1 MLAARMWMGL
11 AALAASSRMADGRQV
26 HVNLTTSYLA
36 SPLYPIL
43 ETSEFLSQDDPALF
57 FKYLSA
63 VNMRHNAIKDK
74 HDVNYT
80 KVALEAAAD
89 VLPEDSSVSR
99 LLPFVLQTRAH
110 SPSIE
115 LFHQLAIESAFK
127 GCPNETVSA
136 WAIIYRSAGCADAV
150 MCDVEDFDSSVLDA
164 AAPALDD
171 SERTCAASG
180 QHDFYLPVDHV
191 YPSTASV
198 AANAP
203 HVVVYGEL
211 TSPSFQAFHSKLL
224 PLAVAGSIKYIV
236 RHAPTNNTLPVL
248 VHGYGVTL
256 HVKNMEYKTF
266 DDSKTSKS
274 SSNGTS
280 VDIDD
285 DQDDFVVSV
294 MMKKHDEV
302 AQALRNYLED
312 FDDASAVDEFASDDV
327 DDAKKKAPWQ
337 LTQLGYL
344 AMQYIMASA
353 DPLKR
358 LQLLSQNFP
367 KYASSLVL
375 TSKPVAAE
383 TIEAMGLVRNQVISQ
398 RLHNRIVVNGLP
410 VDFNEYGFNAF
421 DFLKSLSGELR
432 LADTLAK
439 LDPSGTIR
447 GAVGS
452 LSSAPADVRITLRGP
467 VDGFAPLYLNSIET
481 DEETEDWPT
490 DMGILRA
497 PTWNLIYLRKVMYEL
512 ILVVDPTTK
521 EGIEALNEVN
531 FLRNRQAPIQFGVL
545 WTSPQLLAL
554 SAEERAAYTPSV
566 RDEDLATVFHVAKM
580 FHAAKKHSK
589 AARDKYLREVV
600 SVNDLKVKEVLQMY
614 SQAVGER
621 FSNDAWLEDAKAILT
636 DGDNDPVW
644 AMTDLV
650 AAKKL
655 PINSHVFNGVV
666 RNHVHVQE
674 DIMSHFGRDQ
684 SLYQE
689 LVRGDKITDDADM
702 LNELVGSE
710 ESYAVY
716 CPWFDPRYQAPRTV
730 PEFSWDEPAW
740 KQVGSFHA
748 AGTASKPKRQN
759 VLLLANLD
767 TATGAQSAYQA
778 LKRVPDYPDL
788 GLTIVHTGASSNTLG
803 HRVSYMLS
811 QLGHTD
817 STTYMAVVLEVL
829 RLMSKKPEADVL
841 THARLFLQLHLDAA
855 PNDKILTKLNEWLTS
870 TPSFS
875 HPFSFKVDPH
885 NHVIYVN
892 GRPLDLAASPLSAE
906 HFDVLVV
913 HEASTRSKAVSKAY
927 VAQFKHDNLS
937 VEDAADKSL
946 AFNLVMNAIDEYL
959 KVRRVP
965 SVLPEVN
972 PLYSYETPTSQ
983 PSGLDVVAY
992 LDPLSETAQ
1001 RASGI
1006 LRMLASVLHA
1016 KITLVLLPSPSY
1028 EEFPL
1033 KRFYR
1038 FLWGGSESSSVD
1050 FLRLPRKPVLTLNIE
1065 PPELWNV
1072 QMIQSDVD
1080 VDNIQDDASATFYIK
1095 DVLVYGQCV
1104 DRTIVHYPSLPNG
1117 LQLTLERSAGT
1128 VHSHKDTVVMKNLG
1142 YFQLQAAPGVW
1153 ELGLAKGRHSK
1164 LYELVI
1170 QEDRATTV
1178 PVIVY
1183 DFLSSTLQLVVK
1195 KQHGQE
1201 SVRLLDEDEPAHKTT
1216 GEAVEEK
1223 SYWRSLVQW
1232 GSDPPSSKRDAR
1244 SGDTIHVF
1252 SLATGHLYERMLKL
1266 MMLSVM
1272 KRTKNP
1278 VTFWLLENFL
1288 SPDFK
1293 NSVGALQAEFGMDIR
1308 FITYKWPNWLRRQT
1322 EKQRIIWGYKI
1333 LFLDVLFPLGV
1344 EKIIY
1349 VDADQVVRADLNE
1362 LWTMDLQ
1369 GRPYGYTPFCD
1380 SRNVGFQ
1387 FWRTGYWKDHLRG
1400 KPYHISA
1407 LYVVDLVKFKRMAA
1421 GDSLRAIYDQLSAD
1435 PHSLSNLDQDLPN
1448 YAQHQIP
1455 IFSLPQVRD
1464 GAVSGRRS

>member
-115 LFHQLAIESAFK
+115 LFHQ
-127 GCPNETVSA
+127 
-136 WAIIYRSAGCADAV
+136 
-150 MCDVEDFDSSVLDA
+150 
-164 AAPALDD
+164 
-171 SERTCAASG
+171 TCAASG

-256 HVKNMEYKTF
+256 HVKNMEYKSF

-285 DQDDFVVSV
+285 DQGEFMHVLRCFLPWVDSTNDADDFVVSV

-398 RLHNRIVVNGLP
+398 
-410 VDFNEYGFNAF
+410 YGFNAF

-447 GAVGS
+447 
-452 LSSAPADVRITLRGP
+452 DWQVRITLRGP

-521 EGIEALNEVN
+521 EGIEALNEV
-531 FLRNRQAPIQFGVL
+531 
-545 WTSPQLLAL
+545 T
-554 SAEERAAYTPSV
+554 V

-614 SQAVGER
+614 SQAV
-621 FSNDAWLEDAKAILT
+621 DAKAILT

-702 LNELVGSE
+702 LNELVGSD

-730 PEFSWDEPAW
+730 PEFSWDEP
-740 KQVGSFHA
+740 V
-748 AGTASKPKRQN
+748 RE
-759 VLLLANLD
+759 L
-767 TATGAQSAYQA
+767 
-778 LKRVPDYPDL
+778 PD
-788 GLTIVHTGASSNTLG
+788 
-803 HRVSYMLS
+803 
-811 QLGHTD
+811 
-817 STTYMAVVLEVL
+817 
-829 RLMSKKPEADVL
+829 PE
-841 THARLFLQLHLDAA
+841 
-855 PNDKILTKLNEWLTS
+855 
-870 TPSFS
+870 
-875 HPFSFKVDPH
+875 
-885 NHVIYVN
+885 
-892 GRPLDLAASPLSAE
+892 
-906 HFDVLVV
+906 
-913 HEASTRSKAVSKAY
+913 
-927 VAQFKHDNLS
+927 
-937 VEDAADKSL
+937 
-946 AFNLVMNAIDEYL
+946 
-959 KVRRVP
+959 
-965 SVLPEVN
+965 
-972 PLYSYETPTSQ
+972 TSQ
-983 PSGLDVVAY
+983 
-992 LDPLSETAQ
+992 
-1001 RASGI
+1001 
-1006 LRMLASVLHA
+1006 
-1016 KITLVLLPSPSY
+1016 
-1028 EEFPL
+1028 
-1033 KRFYR
+1033 
-1038 FLWGGSESSSVD
+1038 
-1050 FLRLPRKPVLTLNIE
+1050 
-1065 PPELWNV
+1065 
-1072 QMIQSDVD
+1072 
-1080 VDNIQDDASATFYIK
+1080 QD
-1095 DVLVYGQCV
+1095 
-1104 DRTIVHYPSLPNG
+1104 
-1117 LQLTLERSAGT
+1117 
-1128 VHSHKDTVVMKNLG
+1128 
-1142 YFQLQAAPGVW
+1142 
-1153 ELGLAKGRHSK
+1153 
-1164 LYELVI
+1164 
-1170 QEDRATTV
+1170 
-1178 PVIVY
+1178 
-1183 DFLSSTLQLVVK
+1183 
-1195 KQHGQE
+1195 
-1201 SVRLLDEDEPAHKTT
+1201 
-1216 GEAVEEK
+1216 
-1223 SYWRSLVQW
+1223 
-1232 GSDPPSSKRDAR
+1232 
-1244 SGDTIHVF
+1244 
-1252 SLATGHLYERMLKL
+1252 
-1266 MMLSVM
+1266 
-1272 KRTKNP
+1272 
-1278 VTFWLLENFL
+1278 
-1288 SPDFK
+1288 
-1293 NSVGALQAEFGMDIR
+1293 
-1308 FITYKWPNWLRRQT
+1308 
-1322 EKQRIIWGYKI
+1322 
-1333 LFLDVLFPLGV
+1333 
-1344 EKIIY
+1344 
-1349 VDADQVVRADLNE
+1349 
-1362 LWTMDLQ
+1362 
-1369 GRPYGYTPFCD
+1369 
-1380 SRNVGFQ
+1380 
-1387 FWRTGYWKDHLRG
+1387 
-1400 KPYHISA
+1400 
-1407 LYVVDLVKFKRMAA
+1407 
-1421 GDSLRAIYDQLSAD
+1421 
-1435 PHSLSNLDQDLPN
+1435 
-1448 YAQHQIP
+1448 
-1455 IFSLPQVRD
+1455 
-1464 GAVSGRRS
+1464 